1 MRIVVDFGLCQGHG
15 VCREEAPA
23 VFGVDERESRVIVL
37 DANPPEAQRA
47 AVQNAVR
54 YCPTRALQIEE

>member
-15 VCREEAPA
+15 VCKEEAPA
-23 VFGVDERESRVIVL
+23 VFDVDERESRVIVL
-37 DANPPEAQRA
+37 DASPPESQRG

-54 YCPTRALQIEE
+54 YCPTRAIKVEE